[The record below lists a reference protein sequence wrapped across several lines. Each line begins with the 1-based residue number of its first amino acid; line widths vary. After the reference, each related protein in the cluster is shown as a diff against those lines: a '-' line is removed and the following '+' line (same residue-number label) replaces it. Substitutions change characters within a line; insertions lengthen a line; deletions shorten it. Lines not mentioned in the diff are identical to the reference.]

1 MVSNRSSYRAGT
13 SSREGGRGSS
23 ALVSETPQD
32 DFFQPGDGGA
42 DENTNDDKSVLGAND
57 STRKTKKGKKK
68 KKKKATQLASI
79 GEDMLDSPVQ
89 SADEGASGKQAAR
102 AGQDEHSNSKLNDD
116 AATDSQQ
123 HSRQRDASQDDVG
136 GNGELEDNNNS
147 GADNGNNDAADADD
161 GAFF

>member
-42 DENTNDDKSVLGAND
+42 DENINDDKSGLGANE

-89 SADEGASGKQAAR
+89 SADEGTSGKQAAR

>member
-42 DENTNDDKSVLGAND
+42 DENINDDKSGLGANE

-79 GEDMLDSPVQ
+79 GEDMLDSPV
-89 SADEGASGKQAAR
+89 
-102 AGQDEHSNSKLNDD
+102 
-116 AATDSQQ
+116 
-123 HSRQRDASQDDVG
+123 
-136 GNGELEDNNNS
+136 
-147 GADNGNNDAADADD
+147 
-161 GAFF
+161 

>member
-42 DENTNDDKSVLGAND
+42 DENTNDDKSLGAND

-79 GEDMLDSPVQ
+79 GEDMLDSPV
-89 SADEGASGKQAAR
+89 
-102 AGQDEHSNSKLNDD
+102 
-116 AATDSQQ
+116 
-123 HSRQRDASQDDVG
+123 
-136 GNGELEDNNNS
+136 
-147 GADNGNNDAADADD
+147 
-161 GAFF
+161 

>member
-42 DENTNDDKSVLGAND
+42 DENTNDDKSLGAND

-89 SADEGASGKQAAR
+89 SADEGTSGKQAAR

>member
-42 DENTNDDKSVLGAND
+42 DENTNDDKSLGAND

-89 SADEGASGKQAAR
+89 SADEGTSGKQAAR
-102 AGQDEHSNSKLNDD
+102 TGQDEHSNSKLNDD